1 MRKKV
6 WGILLA
12 AAMLATSVPVASTA
26 WAAEDGF
33 TDGAALISQTE
44 EGDLTGETE
53 DFQDEQTLE
62 ENVTEFSADPEEEI
76 TDAGGVTDE
85 LESEES
91 EVKKLEIGKTYYIMS
106 DIQPDF
112 WADSY
117 KFYVNVDCPGPG
129 RVKILLNDCTTK
141 YMQCSDG

>member
-76 TDAGGVTDE
+76 TDAGGVTDV

-91 EVKKLEIGKTYYIMS
+91 
-106 DIQPDF
+106 
-112 WADSY
+112 
-117 KFYVNVDCPGPG
+117 
-129 RVKILLNDCTTK
+129 
-141 YMQCSDG
+141 